1 MQFIKSALSAI
12 LLGACV
18 YVLTMV
24 VTGML
29 AWHGASETQPLR
41 AAQPNEVVAGATDT
55 TVAAVLDVPEYV
67 ARGEQFQ
74 YSIARSTYGGAGVQ
88 AVHLTFDDDTVLEY
102 TSGHAPASGT
112 HVFHDPGRHVVTL
125 TIIDAGGV
133 SHVDTCAVFVG
144 DPHTYPLQQGPTV
157 RV

>member
-29 AWHGASETQPLR
+29 AWRTTPEAQLVHS
-41 AAQPNEVVAGATDT
+41 QPNEVVAGAADT
-55 TVAAVLDVPEYV
+55 TVVAVLDVPEYV
-67 ARGEQFQ
+67 AHGERFQ
-74 YSIARSTYGGAGVQ
+74 YSIARSTYGTAGVQ
-88 AVHLTFDDDTVLEY
+88 AVYLAFDDDTVLEY
-102 TSGHAPASGT
+102 TSGHAPIHGT
-112 HVFHDPGRHVVTL
+112 YVFNDPGRHVVTL
-125 TIIDAGGV
+125 TIVDAGGV
-133 SHVDTCAVFVG
+133 SHVDTRAVFVG